1 MAVSHDYEV
10 TTEWTGNR
18 GEGTRD
24 YQSYDRDFLI
34 CADGKPDIAGSSDA
48 AFRGDPGR
56 WNPEELL
63 VASVSACHKLWYL
76 HLCADA
82 GIRVMSYLDHAHGV
96 MIAHANGG
104 AFSRIVLR
112 PVITVGRQ
120 EDIDAAGKLH
130 LEAHTKCFIASS
142 VNFPIEIEPKI
153 SAVAS
158 GPR

>member
-1 MAVSHDYEV
+1 MAVSHEYAV
-10 TTEWTGNR
+10 TIKWTGNR

-24 YQSYDRDFLI
+24 YQGYDRDFLI
-34 CADGKPDIAGSSDA
+34 RADGKPDIAGSSDA

-56 WNPEELL
+56 WNPEDLL

-76 HLCADA
+76 HLCANA
-82 GIRVMSYLDHAHGV
+82 GIQVLSYLDHARGV
-96 MIAHANGG
+96 MVTHAKGG

-112 PVITVGRQ
+112 PVITVGRH

-130 LEAHTKCFIASS
+130 HDAHAKCFIASS
-142 VNFPIEIEPKI
+142 VNFPIEIEPQI
-153 SAVAS
+153 SAMTP